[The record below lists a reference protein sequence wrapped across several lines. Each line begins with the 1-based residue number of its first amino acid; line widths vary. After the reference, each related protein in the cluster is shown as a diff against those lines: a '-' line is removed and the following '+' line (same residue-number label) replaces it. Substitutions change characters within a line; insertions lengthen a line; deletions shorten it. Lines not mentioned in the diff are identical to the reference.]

1 MGRKLVASWLAAMLL
16 MTMSVAAVGAAP
28 VNNPF
33 AFFFTLECSNGETFD
48 VVVARG
54 NPAHVLDTNQ
64 RIIPQH
70 FTFQLVVDDEVVF
83 EDEEGVGKG
92 KKRGLQ
98 DRLVTCTAQL
108 TIPEEE
114 IAFIEEELGIDLT
127 GTDAFFR
134 IVIQAMITPGGPRR

>member
-1 MGRKLVASWLAAMLL
+1 MGRKLVASLLAAMLL

-28 VNNPF
+28 VNNPQ
-33 AFFFTLECSNGETFD
+33 AEFFTVECSNGETYD
-48 VVVARG
+48 VVVAQG
-54 NPAHVLDTNQ
+54 NVAHVLGTNQ

-70 FTFQLVVDDEVVF
+70 FTFQLVVDGKVVF
-83 EDEEGVGKG
+83 KDEEGVGKG

-98 DRLVTCTAQL
+98 NRLVTCTAQV

-114 IAFIEEELGIDLT
+114 IPFIEEELGIDLT

-134 IVIQAMITPGGPRR
+134 IIVQAMITPGGPRR